1 MVCIPTKISSQVI
14 ASLKLYLL
22 LQYPSSE
29 PCCNL
34 EFTATRRYKGKRL
47 SNHVLRIA
55 NVEDQEI
62 CEIQCFIENNCFS
75 YNIMTRSDSGN
86 QRCELNNATHE
97 GHERDLKTDTDYVY
111 QAAEVWGLLFWRL
124 TFMITFYNEQILSLW
139 AKLRTWFLLFL
150 SIFCQLTI
158 VNHFRKGQLLNLET
172 NLMDRIH
179 PISRLR
185 KWPIEQRYM
194 FRQRF

>member
-1 MVCIPTKISSQVI
+1 MCGLHTHI

-29 PCCNL
+29 PCRNL

-86 QRCELNNATHE
+86 QRCELNSATHE

-111 QAAEVWGLLFWRL
+111 QAAEV
-124 TFMITFYNEQILSLW
+124 
-139 AKLRTWFLLFL
+139 
-150 SIFCQLTI
+150 
-158 VNHFRKGQLLNLET
+158 
-172 NLMDRIH
+172 
-179 PISRLR
+179 
-185 KWPIEQRYM
+185 
-194 FRQRF
+194 

>member
-1 MVCIPTKISSQVI
+1 MCGLHTYKNIISSDCFPKKI
-14 ASLKLYLL
+14 YSLF
-22 LQYPSSE
+22 QYPSSE
-29 PCCNL
+29 PCRNL

-75 YNIMTRSDSGN
+75 YNIMTRSDSGK

-111 QAAEVWGLLFWRL
+111 QAAEVWGLFWRL
-124 TFMITFYNEQILSLW
+124 TFMMTFYNKRILSLW
-139 AKLRTWFLLFL
+139 AKLGTWFLLFL
-150 SIFCQLTI
+150 PIFCQLTFF
-158 VNHFRKGQLLNLET
+158 NHYRKGQLLNL
-172 NLMDRIH
+172 MDRI
-179 PISRLR
+179 
-185 KWPIEQRYM
+185 QG
-194 FRQRF
+194 